1 MIAYCALP
9 MTLDAIRCIFGP
21 LPLPICTL
29 IHSLKM
35 VIFLNVCQITM
46 ILTCV
51 KFAFIFIFKSIPN
64 MEDNLLSV
72 FIYLAVNLLSIYY
85 TILRMMTL
93 KRPLIH
99 QVNHIYLEYN
109 HDNFYCMRPRKFQLS
124 KFYEKIL

>member
-99 QVNHIYLEYN
+99 QVNHY
-109 HDNFYCMRPRKFQLS
+109 
-124 KFYEKIL
+124 